1 MISEREIERIKRQM
15 DDLTYFS
22 IETEILEELIQVY
35 QQVNPP
41 KRQPPIPKPP
51 DRNRKTDD

>member
-41 KRQPPIPKPP
+41 KRQPPIPEPP

>member
-1 MISEREIERIKRQM
+1 MISNRELERIERQSEG
-15 DDLTYFS
+15 LTYFS